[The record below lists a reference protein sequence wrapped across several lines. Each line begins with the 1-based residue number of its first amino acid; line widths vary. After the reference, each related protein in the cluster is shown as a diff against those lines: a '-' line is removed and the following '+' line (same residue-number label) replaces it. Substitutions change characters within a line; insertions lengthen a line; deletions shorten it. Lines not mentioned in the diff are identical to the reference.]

1 MVRNVVGRERVKNEV
16 WKVRM
21 VGGSRDG
28 ESHKRSQ
35 SLCGLRLLRAWD
47 SDAVF
52 THWELGLS

>member
-1 MVRNVVGRERVKNEV
+1 MKYGRSGWLGE
-16 WKVRM
+16 
-21 VGGSRDG
+21 RDG